1 MVFRQF
7 WTKGNKLVLMRN
19 LQNTCQED
27 FERISL
33 RLWSCLKHAAWG
45 PRGRGRGRAVGGPL
59 KPRLGLA
66 CPPQS
71 ASHSSRWGSICVK
84 SHGNDA
90 VSGRGAHLEGRRL
103 NLLYICPLGIR
114 RRKDCERLSLWPGHE
129 RQRTVGIFLS
139 GSIVMNCFSEGLK
152 LSNRRHGTGMSA
164 PVRTLSI
171 QERSNST
178 QEVSGRWQAE
188 RDTRVT
194 EINYLLKELGPLG
207 KAGARG

>member
-1 MVFRQF
+1 M
-7 WTKGNKLVLMRN
+7 
-19 LQNTCQED
+19 
-27 FERISL
+27 RISL
-33 RLWSCLKHAAWG
+33 IICASFRNTNNGFQTILYKRQQVSFNEESSKHMSGGFWKDFSQTLKHAAWG
-45 PRGRGRGRAVGGPL
+45 PWGRGRGRAVGGPL

-129 RQRTVGIFLS
+129 RQRTVDIFLS

-164 PVRTLSI
+164 PVRTPSI

-188 RDTRVT
+188 RHPSDWNKLPT
-194 EINYLLKELGPLG
+194 
-207 KAGARG
+207 